1 MTFIIYLILKA
12 PFMKKLSLPVVF
24 VFALLSLSGTTRL
37 ENSYK
42 EPAFKKSVLQCGP
55 FISMD
60 NLTSYAVTKVIIYNA
75 AQGWSYTFNNPTFPL
90 SLPTRQSGGWV
101 DVIVQFTPSGP
112 TGSLYAYDD
121 ILDEVVGCEEYGN
134 HYATM
139 TFFGDCSDYTIY
151 ISTGGC

>member
-1 MTFIIYLILKA
+1 
-12 PFMKKLSLPVVF
+12 MKKLSLPVVI
-24 VFALLSLSGTTRL
+24 VFALLCLSGTTRL
-37 ENSYK
+37 ENSHK
-42 EPAFKKSVLQCGP
+42 EPSLKKSVFQCGP

-60 NLTSYAVTKVIIYNA
+60 NLTSYAVTKVIISA
-75 AQGWSYTFNNPTFPL
+75 PGWSYTFNNPTFPI
-90 SLPTRQSGGWV
+90 SIPTRQTGGWV

-121 ILDEVVGCEEYGN
+121 ILDEVVGCEEFEN

-151 ISTGGC
+151 ISSSGC